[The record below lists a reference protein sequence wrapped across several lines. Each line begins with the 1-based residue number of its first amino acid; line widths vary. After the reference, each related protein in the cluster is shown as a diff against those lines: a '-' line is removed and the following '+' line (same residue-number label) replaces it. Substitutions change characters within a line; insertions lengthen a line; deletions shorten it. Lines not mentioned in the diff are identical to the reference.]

1 MIIIKLTIMKQSIK
15 TIILFFLCFLALFST
30 IYAQQSINYK
40 AIIKDDIGNVI
51 ANDVVPVQFNI
62 LQGVAQ
68 TNVYSELHT
77 PTTDANG
84 IIIVSIGEGIL
95 VGGSPA
101 FSTIDWTNDTHFL
114 QVFVNIG
121 DGLVDMGITE
131 FNAVPYAL
139 SSGDKSWESEI
150 DNVHVLSK
158 NVGIGTDSP
167 TELLEIS
174 DVNNAGIKL
183 VVPSKSNTS
192 KIEFRNG
199 LESGG
204 HTFFKI
210 ENRSDVLRFEL
221 DSDLITGTGFESKMT
236 LSNSGLAL
244 ENGTRV
250 NEFSSD
256 GTLAGNSSNALPTE
270 QAVKTYVDNS
280 IATLAPTSKTI
291 QIPAAA
297 FSSSDL
303 IYNFLYVYESTGSGS
318 IYAPF
323 MIPVGATVTSV
334 TFYFR
339 DTNNGGNINIEGS
352 VLRSYR
358 ANFAQSELFTVSTFG
373 GSVEGHIETNTTPFI
388 IATDNQYF
396 IRVKPTSSWN
406 GSDLAIHAVKV
417 IYTE

>member
-1 MIIIKLTIMKQSIK
+1 MKRSIK
-15 TIILFFLCFLALFST
+15 TIVLFSLCFIALFST

-40 AIIKDDIGNVI
+40 AIIKDDNGNVI

-84 IIIVSIGEGIL
+84 IIIVNIGEGIL
-95 VGGSPA
+95 VGGSPD
-101 FSTIDWTNDTHFL
+101 FNTIDWASDTHFL

-139 SSGDKSWESEI
+139 SSGDKSWETEI

-158 NVGIGTDSP
+158 NVGIGTDTP

-183 VVPSKSNTS
+183 VVPTINNTS

-199 LESGG
+199 LESGSYS
-204 HTFFKI
+204 FYKI

-221 DSDLITGTGFESKMT
+221 DSDLITTTGFESKMT

-250 NEFSSD
+250 NAFSSD
-256 GTLAGNSSNALPTE
+256 GTLASNSNNALPTE

-280 IATLAPTSKTI
+280 IATLAPTAKTI
-291 QIPAAA
+291 VVPATTFTSNNSLVNFGIGGGYAYKPTGTQAILAPLVIP
-297 FSSSDL
+297 
-303 IYNFLYVYESTGSGS
+303 IGS
-318 IYAPF
+318 
-323 MIPVGATVTSV
+323 TVTSV

-339 DTNNGGNINIEGS
+339 DTNNAGGVNLIGDVIAY
-352 VLRSYR
+352 YR
-358 ANFAQSELFTVSTFG
+358 TNTSATIPVTVSTFG
-373 GSVEGHIETNTTPFI
+373 SSTTGMIEVSSNPFN
-388 IATDNQYF
+388 IATDRQHY
-396 IRVKPTSSWN
+396 IRVRPSSNWD
-406 GSDLAIHAVKV
+406 GSNLAIHSVKV
-417 IYTE
+417 TYTEN